1 MRTRI
6 TAALLAITL
15 AAPAAWANAIIVGRP
30 TPPPP
35 PPPPPPPGTATLQTV
50 AVGSSAAVAAVLFG
64 LWLKR
69 RTERCVQ
76 PVMP

>member
-6 TAALLAITL
+6 TAALLALTL
-15 AAPAAWANAIIVGRP
+15 ATPAAWANAIIVDRP
-30 TPPPP
+30 TS
-35 PPPPPPPGTATLQTV
+35 PPPPPPGAATLQTV

-69 RTERCVQ
+69 RTERRVQ
-76 PVMP
+76 LVMP